1 METVERDLQHIA
13 DTLRLLRKMRGLT
26 QENLAEATNLAT
38 RTIEKIESGRHRSS
52 EQTLGLIARALGM
65 QVSIFNKLTPEQERR
80 QLLEFERAV
89 RKSVMV
95 PTKPIEDAGDF
106 LRRFGQP
113 EAFRFDMSA
122 VAGDKAME
130 IAAGMFDY
138 MEDVMLSWSDISQL
152 DRLACARE
160 FTALCEDMKEQGYF
174 CHLGS
179 HGQQLRQTDK
189 PGLAIEVAIIAL
201 LPKDQAAGER
211 YGLVQ
216 LEGAWETLEQDRV
229 AVPEEWRNAN

>member
-1 METVERDLQHIA
+1 
-13 DTLRLLRKMRGLT
+13 
-26 QENLAEATNLAT
+26 
-38 RTIEKIESGRHRSS
+38 
-52 EQTLGLIARALGM
+52 
-65 QVSIFNKLTPEQERR
+65 
-80 QLLEFERAV
+80 
-89 RKSVMV
+89 
-95 PTKPIEDAGDF
+95 
-106 LRRFGQP
+106 
-113 EAFRFDMSA
+113 MSA

-160 FTALCEDMKEQGYF
+160 FTVLCEDMNEQGYL

-201 LPKDQAAGER
+201 LPKDQR
-211 YGLVQ
+211 S
-216 LEGAWETLEQDRV
+216 DR
-229 AVPEEWRNAN
+229 P